1 MVEQLP
7 YAADLGHV
15 DFAKF
20 GLEGWML
27 AGFLYDPVDLFLRE
41 IGGTKFSL
49 FHRRIDSYTEIPK
62 LLLLFTCELD
72 HSRWDRCLLVS
83 DIIRRFHIIE
93 LSLQEF
99 HSSLSEVPTSERG

>member
-20 GLEGWML
+20 GLKGWML
-27 AGFLYDPVDLFLRE
+27 AGFLYDLVDLFLRE
-41 IGGTKFSL
+41 IGGTKYSL

-62 LLLLFTCELD
+62 LLSLLTCELD
-72 HSRWDRCLLVS
+72 HSRWDGCSLIS
-83 DIIRRFHIIE
+83 DIIRRGDLI
-93 LSLQEF
+93 
-99 HSSLSEVPTSERG
+99 

>member
-7 YAADLGHV
+7 YATNLGHV

-41 IGGTKFSL
+41 IGGTKYSL
-49 FHRRIDSYTEIPK
+49 FHGGIESYTKIPK

-72 HSRWDRCLLVS
+72 HSRWDRCSLIS
-83 DIIRRFHIIE
+83 DIIGRFRIVE
-93 LSLQEF
+93 LSLQKF
-99 HSSLSEVPTSERG
+99 YSSLSEIPTSER